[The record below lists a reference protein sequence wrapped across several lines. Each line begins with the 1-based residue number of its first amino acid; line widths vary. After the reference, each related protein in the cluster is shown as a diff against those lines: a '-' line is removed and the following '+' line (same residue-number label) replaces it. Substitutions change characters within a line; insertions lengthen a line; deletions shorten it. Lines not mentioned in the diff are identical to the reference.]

1 MITSK
6 LGNSYIISF
15 DIEDVSM
22 ALSNA
27 NLPFMLTDETVDK
40 VLSTAIQDARN
51 DFLEIMYKNIVNQM
65 FK

>member
-1 MITSK
+1 MIISK

-15 DIEDVSM
+15 DIEDVSV

-40 VLSTAIQDARN
+40 VLSGAIEDAKK
-51 DFLEIMYKNIVNQM
+51 DLIEIMYKNIVDQM

>member
-6 LGNSYIISF
+6 LGNYYIISF
-15 DIEDVSM
+15 DIEDVSV

-40 VLSTAIQDARN
+40 VLSGAIEDAKK
-51 DFLEIMYKNIVNQM
+51 DLLEIIYKNIVDQM